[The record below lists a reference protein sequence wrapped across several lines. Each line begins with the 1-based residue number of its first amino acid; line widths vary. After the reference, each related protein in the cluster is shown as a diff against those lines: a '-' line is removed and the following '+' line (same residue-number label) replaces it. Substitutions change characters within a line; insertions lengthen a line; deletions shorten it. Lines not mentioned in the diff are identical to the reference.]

1 MENVLEQLGLER
13 PTLKMCIQNTS
24 TSTYLCQQCEKSFI
38 TSGNLKT
45 HKEKVHGGGSPLP
58 CPHCGKSFQYME
70 SRIKNVHEIR
80 SDVFN
85 CEECDKDEKESAVN
99 KNDRKYDITDQ
110 QSDEKPNSIEDILEL
125 EYLTPVYHCVLSPAQ
140 HSIVLPSPAL
150 RAVFACCVHY
160 REWSRKYHHPV
171 LATHSQGVHHLG

>member
-1 MENVLEQLGLER
+1 
-13 PTLKMCIQNTS
+13 
-24 TSTYLCQQCEKSFI
+24 
-38 TSGNLKT
+38 
-45 HKEKVHGGGSPLP
+45 
-58 CPHCGKSFQYME
+58 ME

-80 SDVFN
+80 SDVFH